1 MRSPTTSAPQ
11 RAQTISPIAISP
23 RLRPLQTTH
32 CCASHARRVR
42 RRSSVYPRAR
52 CPLLGPLPLWER
64 ATPHS
69 QQNHSGEGLLTR
81 DPSPGFSLTLETTLS
96 HRGRGSSPVAAT
108 PKSLDLTMNLS
119 ALLQARHAAN
129 KPVRTALIGA
139 GKFGSMFLA
148 QVPHTAGLEVPVIVD
163 LDPTRAREACRTVG
177 WDGNRIVATT
187 FTADVSKAVSSDIDV
202 VVEATGNPAVG
213 IKHARAA
220 IANGKHI
227 VMVNVE
233 ADVLAGPLLAEEARK
248 AGVVYSL
255 AYGDQPAL
263 TAEMVDWARATGFHV
278 VAAGKGT
285 KYLPAYH
292 DVTPDSVWQH
302 YGLTA
307 GEAQSAGMNP
317 QMFNSFLDGTKSAI
331 EMAAIANA
339 TGLDV
344 PSEGL
349 LFPPCGVDDL
359 PHVLRPRDHGGVL
372 ERSGLVEVVSSLER
386 DGRPVFR
393 DLRWGVYVVLEAPN
407 DYAADC
413 FRQYGLKTD
422 GSGRYAA
429 MYKPYHLIGL
439 ELNIS
444 ILSAALRKEPTGQ
457 PHGFRGDVAAVAK
470 RGLRAGEMLDGEGGY
485 TVWGKLM
492 PAAASLKVGALP
504 IGLAHRVKLK
514 RELAHGAVVRW
525 DDVEIDLGD
534 ETVRTRRAMEERF
547 GAAR

>member
-1 MRSPTTSAPQ
+1 
-11 RAQTISPIAISP
+11 
-23 RLRPLQTTH
+23 
-32 CCASHARRVR
+32 
-42 RRSSVYPRAR
+42 
-52 CPLLGPLPLWER
+52 
-64 ATPHS
+64 
-69 QQNHSGEGLLTR
+69 
-81 DPSPGFSLTLETTLS
+81 
-96 HRGRGSSPVAAT
+96 
-108 PKSLDLTMNLS
+108 MNLS
-119 ALLQARHAAN
+119 SLLDARHAAG
-129 KPVRTALIGA
+129 KPVRVALIGA
-139 GKFGSMFLA
+139 GKFGSMFLS
-148 QVPHTAGLEVPVIVD
+148 QVPHTPGLEVPVIVD
-163 LDPTRAREACRTVG
+163 LDPERAREACRTVG
-177 WDGNRIVATT
+177 WDKERIAATT
-187 FTADVSKAVSSDIDV
+187 FTADGGKATSGNIEV

-213 IKHARAA
+213 IRHARAA
-220 IANGKHI
+220 ITNGKHI

-263 TAEMVDWARATGFHV
+263 TAEMVDWARATGFRV

-292 DVTPDSVWQH
+292 DITPDGVWEH

-344 PSEGL
+344 PSSGL

-359 PHVLRPRDHGGVL
+359 PHVMRPREHGGVL
-372 ERSGLVEVVSSLER
+372 ERSGVVEVVSSLER

-422 GSGRYAA
+422 ASGRYAA

-444 ILSAALRKEPTGQ
+444 VLSAALRKEPTGQ
-457 PHGFRGDVAAVAK
+457 PQGFRGDVVSVAK
-470 RGLRAGEMLDGEGGY
+470 RDLRAGEMLDGEGGY
-485 TVWGKLM
+485 TVWGRLM
-492 PAAASLKVGALP
+492 PATASLKARALP
-504 IGLAHRVKLK
+504 IGLAHHLKLK
-514 RELAHGAVVRW
+514 RNVAYGTVVSW
-525 DDVEIDLGD
+525 DDVEFAADNDTIK
-534 ETVRTRRAMEERF
+534 TRREMEQTFSGGR
-547 GAAR
+547 